1 MIFQRKS
8 VAKTFFKNGQWSK
21 IFGNLVTLS

>member
-1 MIFQRKS
+1 